1 MARGRP
7 SKKAQIIE
15 AACELFITQGYQGTS
30 IDQVVAAAAVSK
42 PTVYSNFATKL
53 TLWEAVL
60 SDIIQRAEQDLD
72 AQLTQ
77 LTEHNEQDVL
87 SGWLALWHTWCAQ
100 PERLAT
106 YRILLGEQYKMQ
118 ASTVALFAQFEE
130 TLQRQLA
137 AWLKAANGPEEA
149 LFALTAITKE
159 ALLTP
164 ALLQQETLDSSLLQN
179 SLKVFFN
186 QK

>member
-7 SKKAQIIE
+7 SKKAQIVQ
-15 AACELFITQGYQGTS
+15 AACELFIKQGYQGTS

-42 PTVYSNFATKL
+42 PTVYSNFTTKL
-53 TLWEAVL
+53 VLWESVL
-60 SDIIQRAEQDLD
+60 VEIIQRAEQDLAAEIMKLTHANNQD
-72 AQLTQ
+72 A
-77 LTEHNEQDVL
+77 L
-87 SGWLALWHTWCAQ
+87 SGWLSLWHTWCAQ

-106 YRILLGEQYKMQ
+106 YRILLGEQYKMNS
-118 ASTVALFAQFEE
+118 STLSLFAQFEE
-130 TLQRQLA
+130 VLLSQLK
-137 AWLKAANGPEEA
+137 AWLKMAYGPENA
-149 LFALTAITKE
+149 FFSLTAISKE

-164 ALLQQETLDSSLLQN
+164 ALLQKEVLDNTLLQN